1 MGSIRTDVLGEPF
14 TAETIELED
23 DAEGCVVATLVKR
36 AADTPTTRA
45 VLYVHG
51 FSDYF
56 FHVHVAELFTELG
69 YDFYALDLRKY
80 GRSLLPH
87 QTHGFCTDLAEYHP
101 ELDAAHALITERDS
115 HDVVVIVAHSTGG
128 LIAPLWA
135 DARRRR
141 GRKVADAF
149 ILNSPWLDLQGSLL
163 LRTLGT
169 RAIDELGSWL
179 PYQVIPRTVTEM
191 YTDGLHSDRQGEW
204 DYDLTL
210 KPATGLPIRAGWLRA
225 VRRGHRRLHRGI
237 DAGAP
242 VLVLASKRTSF
253 SEEWSDDVA
262 SSDIVLDVEQIA
274 GWAHRLGQ
282 HVTIARVEGAIH
294 DVFLSGK
301 DTREEAF
308 EIVRR
313 WLPAS
318 LA

>member
-23 DAEGCVVATLVKR
+23 DSEGAVVATLVTR
-36 AADTPTTRA
+36 GADAPTRRA

-56 FHVHVAELFTELG
+56 FHVHVAELFNELG

-101 ELDAAHALITERDS
+101 ELDAAHALITERDG
-115 HDVVVIVAHSTGG
+115 HDVVVVVAHSTGG

-141 GRKVADAF
+141 GRKVADAI

-179 PYQVIPRTVTEM
+179 PYQVIPRTVTEI
-191 YTDGLHSDRQGEW
+191 YTDALHSDRQGEW

-313 WLPAS
+313 WLPAN